1 MADIFSDHASY
12 FLNSPKLTHVQKKAY
27 NDIMLCRTAALG
39 GHLEQCNRCGH
50 TRPAY
55 NSCRNRNC
63 PKCQFIR
70 KALWVDKLS
79 ANLPPVRHF
88 HIVFTIPHCLNKLF
102 YLNQKTAYDALF
114 SAAGKALMQCAGNQ
128 KFLGAQAGA
137 AAILHTWGQA
147 LTYHP
152 HIHMIVP
159 AGGLSEDEME
169 WVPAARSFFVPV
181 KTLSRVFRGILC
193 RLIDQQILAGMIKLP
208 DETTDFKTLKQKCYR
223 KDWVVY
229 AEKPFNSPDALIHY
243 LGNYTHR
250 VAITNHRIKDYSHGK
265 VCFDYKDYRTN
276 GIKRQMSLDGREFI
290 GRFLQHV
297 LPSGFYK
304 IRYFGFLAI
313 CNIKTKLS
321 ACIGLIGRTTWLPQL
336 QGLNAMEI
344 IRCLSGKDPH
354 RCPVCSS
361 GRMCAKSTLA
371 PVLIKPG

>member
-1 MADIFSDHASY
+1 
-12 FLNSPKLTHVQKKAY
+12 L
-27 NDIMLCRTAALG
+27 
-39 GHLEQCNRCGH
+39 
-50 TRPAY
+50 
-55 NSCRNRNC
+55 
-63 PKCQFIR
+63 
-70 KALWVDKLS
+70 
-79 ANLPPVRHF
+79 

-102 YLNQKTAYDALF
+102 YLNQKTAYDTLF
-114 SAAGKALMQCAGNQ
+114 SAAGKALMQCAGNR

-147 LTYHP
+147 LVYHP

-169 WVPAARSFFVPV
+169 WVQAPGKFFVPV
-181 KTLSRVFRGILC
+181 KALSRVFRGILC
-193 RLIDQQILAGMIKLP
+193 RFIDQQILAGMIKLP
-208 DETTDFKTLKQKCYR
+208 DETTDFKTLKEKCYR

-229 AEKPFNSPDALIHY
+229 AEKPFNSPDALINY

-265 VCFDYKDYRTN
+265 VCFDYKDYRAN
-276 GIKRQMSLDGREFI
+276 GINRQMSLNGREFI

-313 CNIKTKLS
+313 CKIKTKLS
-321 ACIGLIGRTTWLPQL
+321 ACIKLIGKTTWLPQL

-344 IRCLSGKDPH
+344 ISCLSGKDPY
-354 RCPVCSS
+354 RCPVCSN
-361 GRMCAKSTLA
+361 GRMCKKSTQA